1 MFMRAIRLHAI
12 MRTVRYVQIKIKK
25 KNMNNTLKVTLIIF
39 VVISICSF
47 LGCAQQDISKYAG
60 IWKGDIPKKNEL
72 NLEIKIEKSNPNFV
86 FSISNSKLILSKI
99 FSLENNINL
108 QLENNINFNGIINE
122 LKNEITGFINFN
134 GYLYPIVLKKA
145 GSHYI
150 GYWNL
155 SGFQYLQPESL
166 YLKFKEVDNSQEQY
180 SAYPILGTLW
190 CSNFKKVN
198 NDILFTD
205 YFTGINFEGKLKTS
219 EIILDVYLGKKIITE
234 ITYRR
239 AEETVVQTTQQNQ
252 KEYEGWDLA
261 ENLMSLIKMEE
272 NIRNKTLSGTESVLV
287 ATNGK
292 IVYEN
297 YYDGFTVNTPHDT
310 RSASKSIASAL
321 IGIALDEMIIESVDE
336 KLYDYIPEKYQ
347 YTKDSLKS
355 NITIKNLL
363 TMSSGLDVGDKAEE
377 GYYQDES
384 EDSWLKTV
392 LEAPMIHKPGTYTDY
407 GSANPFLL
415 GVYLNNRLE
424 QPLEFYMQEKFFEPL
439 GITNYILNT
448 DDTGIQPYY
457 GGGLHITPRDFLKFG
472 QLYLNKGTWNGKR
485 IISEKWINE
494 SLESHTRLE
503 DVSDKNEYGYLWW
516 HNNYMVKGRNIKSI
530 EARGAG
536 GQYVFIIQELNT
548 VIVITSGNYR
558 NGKTR
563 QPESIIEEYIL
574 PAILN
579 H

>member
-1 MFMRAIRLHAI
+1 MRAIRLHAI

>member
-1 MFMRAIRLHAI
+1 MRAIRLHAI

-472 QLYLNKGTWNGKR
+472 QLYLR